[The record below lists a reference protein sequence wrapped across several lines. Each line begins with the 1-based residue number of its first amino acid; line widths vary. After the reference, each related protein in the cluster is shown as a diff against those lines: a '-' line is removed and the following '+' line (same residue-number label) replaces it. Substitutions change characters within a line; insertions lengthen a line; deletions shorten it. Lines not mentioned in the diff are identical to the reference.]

1 MLYTFLDAQSSIY
14 KITRNFYNFVTIAD
28 TNLDC
33 KSIIFVNSGETPMTE
48 IDKRNKLD
56 AEPFDYDITKDNRV
70 LLYWNGKLIK
80 TLAGKQAQ
88 KFISQIAGVD
98 TPTAQ
103 LIMARV
109 TGNFKRG
116 NEKDNKS

>member
-1 MLYTFLDAQSSIY
+1 M
-14 KITRNFYNFVTIAD
+14 N
-28 TNLDC
+28 
-33 KSIIFVNSGETPMTE
+33 E

-56 AEPFDYDITKDNRV
+56 AEPFAYDITKDNRV

-88 KFISQIAGVD
+88 KFISQIDGVD
-98 TPTAQ
+98 TQAAQ
-103 LIMARV
+103 LIMAKA

-116 NEKDNKS
+116 NEKDNK

>member
-1 MLYTFLDAQSSIY
+1 M
-14 KITRNFYNFVTIAD
+14 N
-28 TNLDC
+28 
-33 KSIIFVNSGETPMTE
+33 E

-56 AEPFDYDITKDNRV
+56 DEPFDYDITKDNRV

-88 KFISQIAGVD
+88 KFISQIEGVD
-98 TPTAQ
+98 ASTAQ
-103 LIMARV
+103 LIMAKA

-116 NEKDNKS
+116 NEKDNNT

>member
-1 MLYTFLDAQSSIY
+1 MS
-14 KITRNFYNFVTIAD
+14 
-28 TNLDC
+28 
-33 KSIIFVNSGETPMTE
+33 E

-56 AEPFDYDITKDNRV
+56 AEPFDYDITKANRV

-88 KFISQIAGVD
+88 KFISQIEGVD
-98 TPTAQ
+98 VQAAQ
-103 LIMARV
+103 LIMAKA